1 MNVSGNHYK
10 SWSCGVKV
18 VLRTLSGSG
27 VPSQSLVILCIKCF
41 SINLI
46 DNHFMHIFNIF
57 ADIVN
62 IDFKINRLDANASYV
77 EI

>member
-1 MNVSGNHYK
+1 MGD
-10 SWSCGVKV
+10 
-18 VLRTLSGSG
+18 LRNL
-27 VPSQSLVILCIKCF
+27 LFILCIKCF
-41 SINLI
+41 SIDLI
-46 DNHFMHIFNIF
+46 DNHFMYVFNIF